1 MILLYTDFGAR
12 GPYVGQMHAV
22 LAAAAPGLA
31 PIDLMHDAP
40 AFAPVPA
47 GYLLAALLDPLPA
60 EAVILAVVD
69 PGVGSAR
76 LPLVL
81 RAGGRWFV
89 GPDNGLLA
97 PSWRRG
103 TAEGRVA
110 WRIDWRPPA
119 LSASFHGR
127 DLFAPVAAMLARGV
141 RPGSAALPATPM
153 PRPIIGADGP
163 PDLAEIIYI
172 DAYGNALTGLR
183 AASVPADAGLA
194 LGRHRFARARTFS
207 DVAPGTAFAYE
218 NAHGLME
225 IAVNQGRAEALE
237 GVAIGARVVVTQAG
251 SGALY

>member
-22 LAAAAPGLA
+22 LAAAAPGVA
-31 PIDLMHDAP
+31 VIDLMHDAP

-97 PSWRRG
+97 PSWQRG
-103 TAEGRVA
+103 GAEGQAKGRAETHAA

-127 DLFAPVAAMLARGV
+127 DLFAPVAAMLAQWAQ
-141 RPGSAALPATPM
+141 PGSAALPATPM

-183 AASVPADAGLA
+183 AAAVPPDAGLA
-194 LGRHRFARARTFS
+194 LGPHRFARARTFS
-207 DVAPGTAFAYE
+207 AVAPGTAFTYE

-225 IAVNQGRAEALE
+225 IAVNQGRADALD
-237 GVAIGARVVVTQAG
+237 GVAIGARVAVI
-251 SGALY
+251 